1 MALSKIYSTE
11 YGTVAQY
18 WKITEIKFLLDN
30 KVTVELSGYASE
42 EARINLSKPIKIFNF
57 TIPELEYNNNLS
69 INDVYAWIKTQS
81 EFSFD
86 CSDC

>member
-1 MALSKIYSTE
+1 MALSKLYSTE

-18 WKITEIKFLLDN
+18 WKITEIKFLLN
-30 KVTVELSGYASE
+30 NTGTVELSGYASE
-42 EARINLSKPIKIFNF
+42 EARLSLSKSIKVFNF
-57 TIPELEYNNNLS
+57 TIPESEFPDNLS
-69 INDVYAWIKTQS
+69 ISDVYAWIKTQS